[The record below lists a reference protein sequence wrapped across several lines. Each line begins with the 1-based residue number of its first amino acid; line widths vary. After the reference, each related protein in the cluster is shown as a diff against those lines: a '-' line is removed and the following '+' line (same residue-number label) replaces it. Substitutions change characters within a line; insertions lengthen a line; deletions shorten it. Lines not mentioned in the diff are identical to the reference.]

1 MFFHYED
8 VALFAAIIIIL
19 LVVGDRPQ
27 KKEVVKQQW

>member
-8 VALFAAIIIIL
+8 VALFAAIIITL

-27 KKEVVKQQW
+27 NKK